1 MPASSRLPSLG
12 KRGEGWFAIQL
23 VLMGLV
29 GLAALVH
36 VYWPDSV
43 AGVFGILG
51 LALIALALAL
61 FAFAAVSLLVARAVT
76 VFPRPRE
83 QSALA
88 QHGVY
93 RIVRHPVYGAVLLIA
108 LGWSLALAPLGLIP
122 TALLAVVF
130 DLKARIE
137 EAWLSERHA
146 DYAAYRER
154 TPRRFVPGVY

>member
-1 MPASSRLPSLG
+1 MPVSSRLPSLG
-12 KRGEGWFAIQL
+12 RRGEGWFAIQL
-23 VLMGLV
+23 VLMVLV
-29 GLAALVH
+29 GLAAVAG

-43 AGVFGILG
+43 TGLFVIFGLT
-51 LALIALALAL
+51 LIAAALVLFALAG
-61 FAFAAVSLLVARAVT
+61 VSLLVARAAT

-88 QHGVY
+88 QRGVY
-93 RIVRHPVYGAVLLIA
+93 RVVRHPIYGAILLIA
-108 LGWSLALAPLGLIP
+108 LGWSLAVAPLGLIP
-122 TALLAVVF
+122 TLLLAVVF

-137 EAWLSERHA
+137 EAWLADRHP